1 MCGADVLALT
11 VSISVYINN
20 NTFQDLFILIL
31 AMHLETIATNNSNII
46 CKYRNTFLYQV
57 SIYNRRQQK

>member
-11 VSISVYINN
+11 VSISVYIND
-20 NTFQDLFILIL
+20 TFQDLFILIL
-31 AMHLETIATNNSNII
+31 AMHLETIATNNNSII
-46 CKYRNTFLYQV
+46 CRNRKNTFLYQV